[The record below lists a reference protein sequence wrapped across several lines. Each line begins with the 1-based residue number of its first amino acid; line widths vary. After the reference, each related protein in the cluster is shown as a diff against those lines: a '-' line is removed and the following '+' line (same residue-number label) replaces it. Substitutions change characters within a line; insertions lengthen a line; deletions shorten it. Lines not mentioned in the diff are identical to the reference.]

1 MKNKLVVTIGRE
13 YGSGGREIGEIVS
26 RLLGLDFYDKELI
39 ELAAQKS
46 GLNKELF
53 DNADEKK
60 SFSLQGGVFGLR
72 SSLIDDVNAGYFLSN
87 ESLFTIQSEVI
98 RDVAQS
104 GGALFVG
111 RCADYVLKEMKCLFS
126 VFIIA
131 DKQERIERVS
141 SRVSISNE
149 EAAALIDKTDKK
161 RASYY
166 NYFSNKRWGEPHS
179 YDLCVNSSTF
189 GIEGTAKMIADSVL
203 FRKC

>member
-53 DNADEKK
+53 ENADEKK

-104 GGALFVG
+104 GSALFVG
-111 RCADYVLKEMKCLFS
+111 RCADYVLKEMECLFS
-126 VFIIA
+126 VFIVA

-179 YDLCVNSSTF
+179 YDLCINSSTF

>member
-1 MKNKLVVTIGRE
+1 
-13 YGSGGREIGEIVS
+13 
-26 RLLGLDFYDKELI
+26 
-39 ELAAQKS
+39 
-46 GLNKELF
+46 
-53 DNADEKK
+53 
-60 SFSLQGGVFGLR
+60 
-72 SSLIDDVNAGYFLSN
+72 
-87 ESLFTIQSEVI
+87 
-98 RDVAQS
+98 
-104 GGALFVG
+104 
-111 RCADYVLKEMKCLFS
+111 
-126 VFIIA
+126 
-131 DKQERIERVS
+131 

>member
-53 DNADEKK
+53 ENADEKK

-104 GGALFVG
+104 GSALFVG
-111 RCADYVLKEMKCLFS
+111 RCADYVLKEMECLFS
-126 VFIIA
+126 VFIVA
-131 DKQERIERVS
+131 D
-141 SRVSISNE
+141 NE